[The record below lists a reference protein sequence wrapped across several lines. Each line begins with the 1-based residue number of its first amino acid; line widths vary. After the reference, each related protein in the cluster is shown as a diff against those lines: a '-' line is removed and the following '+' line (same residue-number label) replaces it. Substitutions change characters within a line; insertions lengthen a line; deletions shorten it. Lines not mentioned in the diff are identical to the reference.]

1 MWTISSLLL
10 KQLNK
15 SVLFTMINVRP
26 ILNQALLVFDYVRDI
41 VALMETCLGAIEI
54 SDVFKVRSILCKVS

>member
-26 ILNQALLVFDYVRDI
+26 ILNEALLVFDYVRDI
-41 VALMETCLGAIEI
+41 VALMETCLGAKE
-54 SDVFKVRSILCKVS
+54 SDVFKIRSILCKVS